1 MRDKNGFAVQNIPVR
16 TKEAKKIQEAFRQN
30 TPLLSVDYSVLELRI
45 LAQLARD
52 EKSRG

>member
-1 MRDKNGFAVQNIPVR
+1 MRDKNGFVIQNIPVR
-16 TKEAKKIQEAFRQN
+16 TETGKKLVEAFRQE
-30 TPLLSVDYSVLELRI
+30 TPLLSVDYSTLELRI